1 MDNKIQK
8 LFLIRHGQASFG
20 EKNYDNLSKKG
31 VKQSISLGRNLK
43 KEKIEFENIII
54 GPLNRHRQ
62 TFEGIKEG
70 FKGEIKDPVI
80 INEFAENQ
88 LMEIAQHYIPIMLN
102 TEKSMKEIFS
112 EVPIWK
118 RRKEFFKYF
127 NIIAKK
133 WILGEYDF
141 SKNKFE
147 TYKDFR
153 KRIKVAKNKV
163 HNLMKDDNH
172 TMVVSSGGAITGIFS
187 ECEPLTVDEIMQ
199 NSFEIK
205 NASVSTFIK
214 QNQGFTLESFN
225 RSLIPKYLETYI

>member
-1 MDNKIQK
+1 MSI
-8 LFLIRHGQASFG
+8 LHLIRHGQASFG
-20 EKNYDNLSKKG
+20 ADDYDNLSPKG
-31 VKQSISLGRNLK
+31 IEQSIALGKALSE
-43 KEKIEFENIII
+43 KESKFDHVIV
-54 GPLNRHRQ
+54 GPHRRHIQ
-62 TFEGIKEG
+62 TFEGIKQGYKFAELP
-70 FKGEIKDPVI
+70 DPVI
-80 INEFAENQ
+80 DDRFAENQ

-172 TMVVSSGGAITGIFS
+172 TMVVSSGGAITGIYS